1 MRVSQTPVIPVD
13 DRPHGMIR
21 QRRGE
26 SRGRW
31 EGDTPVV
38 ETTNFAHSVAG
49 ASREATLI
57 ERFRRVS
64 EVILEYEYTFRRSG
78 HLDGALDRATDAQK
92 TPAADLRVRGRGS
105 GAERALRRTIR
116 PPSHVAVT

>member
-31 EGDTPVV
+31 EGDTLVV

-64 EVILEYEYTFRRSG
+64 EVILEYEYTFHDPATWTAPWTELQTLRKHPQPIFEYADAAVERSG
-78 HLDGALDRATDAQK
+78 R
-92 TPAADLRVRGRGS
+92 
-105 GAERALRRTIR
+105 
-116 PPSHVAVT
+116 